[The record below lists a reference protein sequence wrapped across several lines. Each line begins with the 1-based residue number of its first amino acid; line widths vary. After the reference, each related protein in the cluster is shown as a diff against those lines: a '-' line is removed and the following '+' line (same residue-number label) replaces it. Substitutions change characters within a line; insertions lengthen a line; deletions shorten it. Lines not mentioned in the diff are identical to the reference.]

1 MSLPEESPYRRLIHN
16 LPDVLWTA
24 DERGQTVFVS
34 PNVEELLGYGPE
46 ELYGDGGSIWPGRIH
61 PEDRED
67 VLRTYAALF
76 RERAIFS
83 VEYRMQRKDGTW
95 IWIHDRSMS
104 TYEKDGVLY
113 ADGMISDVS
122 ERRRRE
128 HMREVGRSVAE
139 ALAFSTSLG
148 EAVAR
153 ILGAVC
159 QGMGWIWGAFWRVD
173 AQARRLRCL
182 DTYCAP
188 GEPLEE
194 FEAVSRR
201 LALSP
206 GEGLPGQV
214 WQSREPLWIDGP
226 ATRALPRSTAALRAG
241 LRGGFVL
248 PVLVRGEVAA
258 VLEFAAQERKAPDG
272 EVQALLSSL
281 GMQVGQFIE
290 RIRAE
295 EALRASEH
303 RLRGLLGGMS
313 GAVLE
318 VDAETRCLHVW
329 SHDERQLGGS
339 RAEIVGRTLVEVW
352 GEAVGAPLADCVRR
366 VLASGRA
373 EIHEYHREVG
383 TVGEAGEV
391 GEAGGETRWFLADV
405 SCAPPAAGAAPTAVL
420 FVRDVTEHKR
430 AEQASILYRQAVRA
444 REAAIDAEEGERS
457 RIARELHDE
466 TGQALTSVLVR
477 LRALE
482 DRVEGAGLRDELRAL
497 RRLTAQ
503 TLEDL
508 GRLVHDLHP
517 SALDQLGLVAALRH
531 LAAEFMRTHGVA
543 VDVHIMNR
551 GGREDGG
558 DGRDGRDRGPGRDES
573 GLPAAVERTLY
584 RMAQEALTNV
594 ARHAQASQVSIILDG
609 RQGQVQLVIEDD
621 GRGFDPQALEHSAG
635 GGMGLRGMRERITL
649 HGGAFKVESQPGRGT
664 ALFARIPLTHAETR
678 P

>member
-1 MSLPEESPYRRLIHN
+1 MAGASGRVASTPR
-16 LPDVLWTA
+16 TA
-24 DERGQTVFVS
+24 RTCC
-34 PNVEELLGYGPE
+34 GPMRP
-46 ELYGDGGSIWPGRIH
+46 W
-61 PEDRED
+61 
-67 VLRTYAALF
+67 F
-76 RERAIFS
+76 RERIVFS

-95 IWIHDRSMS
+95 IWVHDRSIS
-104 TYEKDGVLY
+104 TYERDGVIY
-113 ADGMISDVS
+113 ADGMFSDVS
-122 ERRRRE
+122 ERHRRD

-139 ALAFSTSLG
+139 ALAFSTRLG
-148 EAVAR
+148 EVVVR

-201 LALSP
+201 LTLLP

-214 WQSREPLWIDGP
+214 WLSREPLWIDEA
-226 ATRALPRSTAALRAG
+226 ATKAVLPRSTAAVRAG

-248 PVLVRGEVAA
+248 PVLVRGEVTA
-258 VLEFAAQERKAPDG
+258 VMEFATLERKAPDG
-272 EVQALLSSL
+272 DLLALLGSL
-281 GMQVGQFIE
+281 GMQIGQFIE

-303 RLRGLLGGMS
+303 RLRGLLGSLS

-339 RAEIVGRTLVEVW
+339 RAEIVGRILVEVW

-373 EIHEYHREVG
+373 EIHEYHREVAG
-383 TVGEAGEV
+383 VGEG
-391 GEAGGETRWFLADV
+391 GGETRWFLADV
-405 SCAPPAAGAAPTAVL
+405 SCAPPAAGTAATAVL
-420 FVRDVTEHKR
+420 FVRDVTEHKQ

-466 TGQALTSVLVR
+466 TGQSLTSLLVR

-482 DRVEGAGLRDELRAL
+482 DRVEGAGVAGRAAGAAPAHRADARGSGTPGPRPPPLGARPAWSGGGAAPSRD
-497 RRLTAQ
+497 
-503 TLEDL
+503 
-508 GRLVHDLHP
+508 GVHAHP
-517 SALDQLGLVAALRH
+517 WGSGG
-531 LAAEFMRTHGVA
+531 RTH
-543 VDVHIMNR
+543 HEPR
-551 GGREDGG
+551 G
-558 DGRDGRDRGPGRDES
+558 S
-573 GLPAAVERTLY
+573 
-584 RMAQEALTNV
+584 
-594 ARHAQASQVSIILDG
+594 
-609 RQGQVQLVIEDD
+609 
-621 GRGFDPQALEHSAG
+621 
-635 GGMGLRGMRERITL
+635 
-649 HGGAFKVESQPGRGT
+649 
-664 ALFARIPLTHAETR
+664 
-678 P
+678 

>member
-1 MSLPEESPYRRLIHN
+1 MGLPEESLYRRLIHT

-46 ELYGDGGSIWPGRIH
+46 EIYGDGGGIWPGRIH

-76 RERAIFS
+76 RERVVFS

-104 TYEKDGVLY
+104 TYEKDGVLL
-113 ADGMISDVS
+113 ADGMFSDVS
-122 ERRRRE
+122 ERRRRD
-128 HMREVGRSVAE
+128 HMREVGRTVAE
-139 ALAFSTSLG
+139 ALAFSTTLG
-148 EAVAR
+148 EVVAR
-153 ILGAVC
+153 ILSAVC

-182 DTYCAP
+182 ETYCAP

-201 LALSP
+201 LALLP

-214 WQSREPLWIDGP
+214 WQSREPLWIEEP
-226 ATRALPRSTAALRAG
+226 AAKSVLPRSTAAVRAG

-258 VLEFAAQERKAPDG
+258 VMEFATLERKPPDG
-272 EVQALLSSL
+272 DLLALLGSL
-281 GMQVGQFIE
+281 GMQIGQFIE

-303 RLRGLLGGMS
+303 RLRGLLGSLS

-352 GEAVGAPLADCVRR
+352 GEEVGAPLADCVRR

-383 TVGEAGEV
+383 GV

-420 FVRDVTEHKR
+420 FVRDVTEHKQ
-430 AEQASILYRQAVRA
+430 AEQASNLYRQAVRA

-466 TGQALTSVLVR
+466 TGQSLTSLLVR

-531 LAAEFMRTHGVA
+531 LGAEFMRTHGVA

-551 GGREDGG
+551 GGHGEGSSGG
-558 DGRDGRDRGPGRDES
+558 DGREEL

-594 ARHAQASQVSIILDG
+594 ARHARARQVSIILDWH
-609 RQGQVQLVIEDD
+609 QGQVQLVIEDD
-621 GRGFDPQALEHSAG
+621 GRGFDPQLLEYTAG

-649 HGGAFKVESQPGRGT
+649 HGGSFKVESHPGRGT
-664 ALFARIPLTHAETR
+664 ALFARIPLTHAGSR

>member
-1 MSLPEESPYRRLIHN
+1 MGPTEEYPYRRLIHN

-24 DERGQTVFVS
+24 DEKGQTVFVS
-34 PNVEELLGYGPE
+34 PHVEELLGYCPE

-67 VLRTYAALF
+67 VLRIYAALF
-76 RERAIFS
+76 RERTTFS
-83 VEYRMQRKDGTW
+83 VEYRMQRKDGAW
-95 IWIHDRSMS
+95 IWVHDRSMT
-104 TYEKDGVLY
+104 TYEKEGVLY
-113 ADGMISDVS
+113 ADGMFSDVS
-122 ERRRRE
+122 ERRHRDR
-128 HMREVGRSVAE
+128 MREVGRSVAE
-139 ALAFSTSLG
+139 ALAFSSSLG
-148 EAVAR
+148 EVVAR
-153 ILGAVC
+153 ILGVVC

-188 GEPLEE
+188 DEPLEE

-206 GEGLPGQV
+206 GEGLPGRV
-214 WQSREPLWIDGP
+214 WQTRESLWVGEPSDMVN
-226 ATRALPRSTAALRAG
+226 RAGMPRAEAAIRAG
-241 LRGGFVL
+241 LRGGFLL

-258 VLEFAAQERKAPDG
+258 VLEFSTQERRAPDG
-272 EVQALLSSL
+272 ELQTVLGSL
-281 GMQVGQFIE
+281 GMQIGQFIE

-303 RLRGLLGGMS
+303 RLRGLLGS
-313 GAVLE
+313 LNGAVLE
-318 VDAETRCLHVW
+318 VNAETRCLHVW

-339 RAEIVGRTLVEVW
+339 RAEIVGRSLVEIW
-352 GEAVGAPLADCVRR
+352 DEAVGVPLADCVGR

-373 EIHEYHREVG
+373 ELHEYQRE
-383 TVGEAGEV
+383 AN
-391 GEAGGETRWFLADV
+391 GETHWFLVDV
-405 SCAPPAAGAAPTAVL
+405 SCAPPAAGTAPTAVL
-420 FVRDVTEHKR
+420 FIRDVTEHKQ
-430 AEQASILYRQAVRA
+430 AEQASILYHQAVRA

-466 TGQALTSVLVR
+466 TGQTLTSLLVR

-482 DRVEGAGLRDELRAL
+482 DRGEGTELREELRAL

-503 TLEDL
+503 TLENL

-531 LAAEFMRTHGVA
+531 LGTEFTRIHGVT
-543 VDVHIMNR
+543 VDVHLI
-551 GGREDGG
+551 GEDGSGG
-558 DGRDGRDRGPGRDES
+558 DEV
-573 GLPAAVERTLY
+573 GLPAPMERTLY

-594 ARHAQASQVSIILDG
+594 ARHAKARQVSIILA
-609 RQGQVQLVIEDD
+609 RRPQQVQLVIEDD
-621 GRGFDPQALEHSAG
+621 GRGFDLHAVERAAG

-664 ALFARIPLTHAETR
+664 ALFARIPLAPDMPHEQDPHR
-678 P
+678 HR

>member
-1 MSLPEESPYRRLIHN
+1 MYLPEDSPYRRLIHN

-24 DERGQTVFVS
+24 DERGQTVFIS
-34 PNVEELLGYGPE
+34 PNVEELLGYCPE

-76 RERAIFS
+76 RERVAYS
-83 VEYRMQRKDGTW
+83 VEYRMQHKNGTW

-104 TYEKDGVLY
+104 TYEKNGVLY
-113 ADGMISDVS
+113 ADGMFSDVS
-122 ERRRRE
+122 ERRRRD

-201 LALSP
+201 LVLPP
-206 GEGLPGQV
+206 GEGLAGRA
-214 WQSREPLWIDGP
+214 WQTREPLWVEEP
-226 ATRALPRSTAALRAG
+226 STVAAPLRAVAAVRAG

-258 VLEFAAQERKAPDG
+258 VLEFSTQDRKAPDG
-272 EVQALLSSL
+272 ELLAMLSGL
-281 GMQVGQFIE
+281 GMQIGQFIE

-303 RLRGLLGGMS
+303 RLRGLLGGMN

-318 VDAETRCLHVW
+318 VDAETHCLHVW
-329 SHDERQLGGS
+329 SHDERHLGGP
-339 RAEIVGRTLVEVW
+339 RAEIVGRTLVDVW

-383 TVGEAGEV
+383 ET
-391 GEAGGETRWFLADV
+391 GGETHWFLADV
-405 SCAPPAAGAAPTAVL
+405 SCAPPVAGAAPTAVL
-420 FVRDVTEHKR
+420 FVRDVTEHKQ

-466 TGQALTSVLVR
+466 TGQALTSLLVR

-482 DRVEGAGLRDELRAL
+482 DRGEGAELRDELRAL
-497 RRLTAQ
+497 RRLTAE

-531 LAAEFMRTHGVA
+531 LAAEFIRTHGVA
-543 VDVHIMNR
+543 VDVHIVNR
-551 GGREDGG
+551 GVPGDGG
-558 DGRDGRDRGPGRDES
+558 EGPGEGDEP
-573 GLPAAVERTLY
+573 GMPAAVERTLY

-594 ARHAQASQVSIILDG
+594 ARHARASQVSIILAW

-621 GRGFDPQALEHSAG
+621 GHGFDPQALEYTAG

-649 HGGAFKVESQPGRGT
+649 HGGAFKVESHPGRGT
-664 ALFARIPLTHAETR
+664 ALFARIPLTHGESWT
-678 P
+678 